1 MLNRATSES
10 IPAFEPPA
18 LQPHLLRIANHEARL
33 DVLKSRAQLYAEA
46 GRFVLQRL
54 WVEIWQ
60 RADQRCARAPAAPTS
75 KSTTARPRTACPRK
89 SPHKKKKIQSPQCP
103 PVKNANNIN
112 NIIMN
117 AFPKQQ
123 KPKHKSP
130 FGVSVNI

>member
-89 SPHKKKKIQSPQCP
+89 SPHKKNKSKCFVLHHHMQR
-103 PVKNANNIN
+103 
-112 NIIMN
+112 MN
-117 AFPKQQ
+117 A
-123 KPKHKSP
+123 
-130 FGVSVNI
+130 VSTCRNVHL